1 MGIIAG
7 AATSHYERKQS
18 TAIAILVKAIGFS
31 ESERNAFGTVLDLSP
46 SRLCSYRLWQPTMTR
61 DADIYVL
68 DGESSVHWQDVS
80 GFAKTA
86 AHPFLWVGHNP
97 PKNAAHSFLRP
108 VRWMSVMDALEVVA
122 SSLDISM
129 LPEAGGVVVDDGG
142 GVDLDLNFDELDIDL
157 DLSAPDDGL
166 ALPKTANWANSTGTS
181 LPAMV
186 DSGIMKASGAPEL
199 RTLMMSALMTASGA
213 ATPTAA
219 GNPRT
224 GFGEEGGVAGRRA
237 LIVGNSLYEGLF
249 LRRRLMLQKID
260 QVDETASRRDARA
273 LARAN
278 AYDVA
283 IVDID
288 LAGGDGWA
296 LAEELHSGANAVRQ
310 VIMISAKAS
319 ALQSAKARMA
329 GMALIG
335 ATPIDTAQLDRLLA
349 KAAAA

>member
-1 MGIIAG
+1 M
-7 AATSHYERKQS
+7 
-18 TAIAILVKAIGFS
+18 AIAILVKAIGFS
-31 ESERNAFGTVLDLSP
+31 ESERNAFATVLDLSP
-46 SRLCSYRLWQPTMTR
+46 SRLFSYRMWQPTMTR
-61 DADIYVL
+61 EPDIFVF
-68 DGESSVHWQDVS
+68 DGESSVHWQEVS
-80 GFAKTA
+80 QLAKTTH
-86 AHPFLWVGHNP
+86 HPFLWVGHNP

-157 DLSAPDDGL
+157 DLGAPGDGP
-166 ALPKTANWANSTGTS
+166 ALSQPANWANSTGAS
-181 LPAMV
+181 VPAMV
-186 DSGIMKASGAPEL
+186 DSSIMKASGAPEL

-213 ATPTAA
+213 ATQTAA

-224 GFGEEGGVAGRRA
+224 GFEDSHGASGRRA

-273 LARAN
+273 MAKAN

-283 IVDID
+283 IIDID

-319 ALQSAKARMA
+319 ALQSARARLA

-335 ATPIDTAQLDRLLA
+335 AKPIDTAQLDRLLA
-349 KAAAA
+349 KAVAA